1 MQDQPSVWN
10 LGDKRHIE
18 QFGAP
23 LAVRAITPEE
33 IQRRLSYRLRQI
45 IGPNGRV
52 SLAQAARLT
61 QINTRTLKSYLDG
74 TACPNVAR
82 YGRLLRVFGPEV
94 GIELAMMLGWEPR
107 ATDRLRAP
115 GRDIRDLREAVAQA
129 ISAID
134 LVIAQN
140 AAVEEKPG
148 GAVS

>member
-140 AAVEEKPG
+140 AAVEEKPD
-148 GAVS
+148 GAGS